1 MIMVLMRRLFSLGW
15 LLAFSCGAFRA
26 AGEEALLFSP
36 VSEAPEWRLLDG
48 GQGKLTREEFEE
60 RLSRTFDPNGAL
72 RPYLLWDD
80 GGVTLFRDP
89 ARTQPLYRLT
99 FAAKGAVTMPPAASL
114 GTGDSA
120 RPLAG
125 KVVCL
130 DPGHIGGDWADIEE
144 RTFRIGRDQPVV
156 EGELNL
162 KVCRI
167 LEQRLKEAGA
177 RVVWTHDGFEPTT
190 SLRPADLYPE
200 AISYLLQG
208 SRGARRPR
216 TSANRLIRWNAELLF
231 YRSAEI
237 QARARRL
244 NEQLQP
250 DLTLCI
256 HFNAAPWPGGKVRL
270 TSANRLVLFAH
281 GSYTADE
288 IAYDDQKFHLMRKLL
303 EGSTPLELGVGAA
316 IGERFR
322 EGWGFR
328 PESYAGSGYSH
339 ATGASPY
346 VWYRNLIANRMFDGP
361 VVFVEGPYMNDREMY
376 RWIQAGEYEGARPVA
391 GKNRGNVFREYADL
405 VADGVIGYFRRQAES
420 PTAFTNYSP

>member
-1 MIMVLMRRLFSLGW
+1 MIIFLMRWLSALCFLLGI
-15 LLAFSCGAFRA
+15 SGVAFRA
-26 AGEEALLFSP
+26 VGEEALLFSP
-36 VSEAPEWRLLDG
+36 VSEVPEWRLLDR
-48 GQGKLTREEFEE
+48 GQGKLTREDFEE
-60 RLSRTFDPNGAL
+60 RLSRTFDPRGAL
-72 RPYLLWDD
+72 RSYLLWDD
-80 GGVTLFRDP
+80 GGVTLFRDK

-99 FAAKGAVTMPPAASL
+99 FAPEGTAPAWPTAAL
-114 GTGDSA
+114 GSGNSA

-162 KVCRI
+162 KVCRL
-167 LEQRLKEAGA
+167 LEQRLQEAGA
-177 RVVWTHDGFEPTT
+177 HVVWTHDGFEPTT
-190 SLRPADLYPE
+190 PLRPADLYPE
-200 AISYLLQG
+200 AIAYLLQG
-208 SRGARRPR
+208 SRGARLPR
-216 TSANRLIRWNAELLF
+216 YSANRLIRWNAELLF

-237 QARARRL
+237 QARARRV
-244 NEQLQP
+244 NEQLKP

-256 HFNAAPWPGGKVRL
+256 HFNAAPWPGGRVRL

-281 GSYTADE
+281 GSYTAE
-288 IAYDDQKFHLMRKLL
+288 ELAYDDQKFHLLRKLL

-328 PESYAGSGYSH
+328 PESYAGSGYAH
-339 ATGASPY
+339 ATGAGPY

-376 RWIQAGEYEGARPVA
+376 PWIQAGEYA
-391 GKNRGNVFREYADL
+391 GTQPFAGRLRGNVFREYADL
-405 VADGVIGYFRRQAES
+405 VAEGVTDYFRQQANFPS
-420 PTAFTNYSP
+420 AFTNYSP

>member
-26 AGEEALLFSP
+26 VGEEALLFSP

-177 RVVWTHDGFEPTT
+177 RVVWTHDGYEPTT
-190 SLRPADLYPE
+190 PLRPADLYPQ

-208 SRGARRPR
+208 SRGARLPR

-237 QARARRL
+237 QARARRV

-288 IAYDDQKFHLMRKLL
+288 LAYDDQKFHLMRKLL

-316 IGERFR
+316 IGQRFR

>member
-26 AGEEALLFSP
+26 VGEEALLFSP

-177 RVVWTHDGFEPTT
+177 RVVWTHDGHEPTT
-190 SLRPADLYPE
+190 PLRPADLYPE

-208 SRGARRPR
+208 SRGARLPR

-237 QARARRL
+237 QARARRV

-288 IAYDDQKFHLMRKLL
+288 LAYDDQKFHLMRKLL

-316 IGERFR
+316 IGQRFR

>member
-208 SRGARRPR
+208 SRGARLPR

-316 IGERFR
+316 IGQRFR

-376 RWIQAGEYEGARPVA
+376 RWIQAGEYEGARPGA

>member
-1 MIMVLMRRLFSLGW
+1 MLTYLMRRLFSLNW
-15 LLAFSCGAFRA
+15 LLGVFLAFQAV
-26 AGEEALLFSP
+26 GEEALLFSP

-60 RLSRTFDPNGAL
+60 RLSRTFDPSGAL

-80 GGVTLFRDP
+80 GGVTLFRDRV
-89 ARTQPLYRLT
+89 RTQPLYRLT
-99 FAAKGAVTMPPAASL
+99 FAAKGAITMPPAASL
-114 GTGDSA
+114 GTGDSV

-130 DPGHIGGDWADIEE
+130 DPGHIGGEWADIEE

-177 RVVWTHDGFEPTT
+177 RVVWTHDGYEPTT
-190 SLRPADLYPE
+190 PLRPADLYPE

-208 SRGARRPR
+208 SRGARLPR
-216 TSANRLIRWNAELLF
+216 YSANRLIRWNAELLF

-237 QARARRL
+237 QARARRV

-256 HFNAAPWPGGKVRL
+256 HFNAAPWPGGKMRL

-288 IAYDDQKFHLMRKLL
+288 LAYDDQKFHLMRKLL

-376 RWIQAGEYEGARPVA
+376 RWIQAGEYEGARTVA
-391 GKNRGNVFREYADL
+391 GRNRGNVFREYADL